1 MSDHAITSDRLISLC
16 ESNENYFQSDKSELG
31 QQFLTSFSGIR
42 ELVGRLEETVLKIAN
57 FAGEYDF
64 DEKTPANGYRSY
76 CGIIQSAVLYAEKRS
91 QYVHDYRGGFLFN
104 KKNNAKYKDRLLTLK
119 FLCKHF

>member
-16 ESNENYFQSDKSELG
+16 QSNENYFSSDKSELG
-31 QQFLTSFSGIR
+31 QQFLANFSGIR
-42 ELVGRLEETVLKIAN
+42 EFVIKLEQIVLKITK

-76 CGIIQSAVLYAEKRS
+76 CGIIQSAFLYAEKRS

-104 KKNNAKYKDRLLTLK
+104 KKNNAK
-119 FLCKHF
+119 